1 MWRVCLLVVLLLGL
15 AAGSWVLG
23 RGAGADGA
31 GGR

>member
-23 RGAGADGA
+23 RGAGAGR
-31 GGR
+31 GG